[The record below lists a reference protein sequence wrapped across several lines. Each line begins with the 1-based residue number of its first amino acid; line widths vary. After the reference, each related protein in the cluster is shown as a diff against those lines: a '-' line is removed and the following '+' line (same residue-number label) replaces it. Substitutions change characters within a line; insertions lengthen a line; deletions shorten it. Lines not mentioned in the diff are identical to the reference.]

1 VAPLGDEDMR
11 AFLAD
16 PAVANRI
23 DLGSDARTE
32 ELVRVAGGA
41 PGRLIGRETWEAALG
56 HARRILDAA
65 AAPDRGARMK
75 AALAQGGFGARGKFS
90 DTLDALTMLLHER
103 ARSAVN
109 RGNAAE
115 GASASRAVAAVEETK
130 ELAYGNVNPQLLTAS
145 LLRHLAP
152 SPR

>member
-1 VAPLGDEDMR
+1 
-11 AFLAD
+11 
-16 PAVANRI
+16 
-23 DLGSDARTE
+23 
-32 ELVRVAGGA
+32 
-41 PGRLIGRETWEAALG
+41 
-56 HARRILDAA
+56 
-65 AAPDRGARMK
+65 MK

-130 ELAYGNVNPQLLTAS
+130 EFAYGNVNPQLLTAS